1 MSHLKDPTTQYYT
14 GEYPKQKQPTPGIQ
28 AKMTPVPD
36 CGEKT
41 YVGSGRL
48 KDRKALVTG
57 GDSGIGRA
65 AAIAYA
71 REGADVAIS
80 YLPVEEEDAQDV
92 KKIIEECGRKAVLLP
107 GDLSDEKFAR
117 SLVHEAH
124 KALGGLDIMAL
135 VAGKQV
141 AIPDIADLT
150 SEQFQKTFAINVF
163 ALFWL
168 TQEAIP
174 LLPKGASIIT
184 TSSIQ
189 AYQPSPHLLDYA
201 ATKAAILN
209 YSRGLAKQV
218 AEKGIRVNI
227 VAPGPIWTALQISG
241 GQTQDK
247 IPQFGQK
254 TPMKRAGQPAETGP
268 CICLSGKSGVEL
280 RHRRSAWRVRRRA
293 FRLKKC
299 PVVKS
304 NRASFLFCFGSFFA
318 DQTYLQVTRL
328 MQRIHYL
335 HQRLVIDGFVR
346 SEEDGGVFLAF
357 G

>member
-189 AYQPSPHLLDYA
+189 GIPAKSAFTGLCGYEGGDSELQPWLGKTGRGERYSGEYCRARPDLD
-201 ATKAAILN
+201 
-209 YSRGLAKQV
+209 S
-218 AEKGIRVNI
+218 
-227 VAPGPIWTALQISG
+227 TANFRR
-241 GQTQDK
+241 TN
-247 IPQFGQK
+247 
-254 TPMKRAGQPAETGP
+254 AG
-268 CICLSGKSGVEL
+268 
-280 RHRRSAWRVRRRA
+280 
-293 FRLKKC
+293 
-299 PVVKS
+299 
-304 NRASFLFCFGSFFA
+304 
-318 DQTYLQVTRL
+318 
-328 MQRIHYL
+328 
-335 HQRLVIDGFVR
+335 
-346 SEEDGGVFLAF
+346 
-357 G
+357 

>member
-1 MSHLKDPTTQYYT
+1 MLVAVAKDPTTQYYT

-124 KALGGLDIMAL
+124 KALGG
-135 VAGKQV
+135 AG
-141 AIPDIADLT
+141 
-150 SEQFQKTFAINVF
+150 SRS
-163 ALFWL
+163 
-168 TQEAIP
+168 TQ
-174 LLPKGASIIT
+174 GV
-184 TSSIQ
+184 
-189 AYQPSPHLLDYA
+189 
-201 ATKAAILN
+201 
-209 YSRGLAKQV
+209 R
-218 AEKGIRVNI
+218 
-227 VAPGPIWTALQISG
+227 
-241 GQTQDK
+241 
-247 IPQFGQK
+247 
-254 TPMKRAGQPAETGP
+254 RAGYYGAGSRETG
-268 CICLSGKSGVEL
+268 CHS
-280 RHRRSAWRVRRRA
+280 
-293 FRLKKC
+293 
-299 PVVKS
+299 
-304 NRASFLFCFGSFFA
+304 
-318 DQTYLQVTRL
+318 
-328 MQRIHYL
+328 
-335 HQRLVIDGFVR
+335 
-346 SEEDGGVFLAF
+346 
-357 G
+357 

>member
-92 KKIIEECGRKAVLLP
+92 KK
-107 GDLSDEKFAR
+107 
-117 SLVHEAH
+117 
-124 KALGGLDIMAL
+124 
-135 VAGKQV
+135 
-141 AIPDIADLT
+141 
-150 SEQFQKTFAINVF
+150 TFAINAF

-168 TQEAIP
+168 TQEALP

-247 IPQFGQK
+247 IPQFGQQ
-254 TPMKRAGQPAETGP
+254 TPMKRAGQPAELAPVYVYLASQESSYVTAEVH
-268 CICLSGKSGVEL
+268 GV
-280 RHRRSAWRVRRRA
+280 
-293 FRLKKC
+293 C
-299 PVVKS
+299 
-304 NRASFLFCFGSFFA
+304 
-318 DQTYLQVTRL
+318 
-328 MQRIHYL
+328 
-335 HQRLVIDGFVR
+335 
-346 SEEDGGVFLAF
+346 GGEHL

>member
-48 KDRKALVTG
+48 KDRKALVT
-57 GDSGIGRA
+57 
-65 AAIAYA
+65 
-71 REGADVAIS
+71 
-80 YLPVEEEDAQDV
+80 
-92 KKIIEECGRKAVLLP
+92 

-254 TPMKRAGQPAETGP
+254 TPMKRAGQPAELAPVYVYLASQESSYVTAEVH
-268 CICLSGKSGVEL
+268 GV
-280 RHRRSAWRVRRRA
+280 
-293 FRLKKC
+293 C
-299 PVVKS
+299 
-304 NRASFLFCFGSFFA
+304 
-318 DQTYLQVTRL
+318 
-328 MQRIHYL
+328 
-335 HQRLVIDGFVR
+335 
-346 SEEDGGVFLAF
+346 GGEHL